1 MTDKN
6 ELEER
11 VLGDCNKQN
20 VIFGVVSL
28 FFGRRLDFALI
39 FNHPVSAIHTHT
51 KKCAHYTCVQNKKLG
66 DFIER

>member
-28 FFGRRLDFALI
+28 FFYIFSVFYDFQWGLCFLNWGTLLNAKTSSKSEFQVIVGNRR
-39 FNHPVSAIHTHT
+39 
-51 KKCAHYTCVQNKKLG
+51 
-66 DFIER
+66 